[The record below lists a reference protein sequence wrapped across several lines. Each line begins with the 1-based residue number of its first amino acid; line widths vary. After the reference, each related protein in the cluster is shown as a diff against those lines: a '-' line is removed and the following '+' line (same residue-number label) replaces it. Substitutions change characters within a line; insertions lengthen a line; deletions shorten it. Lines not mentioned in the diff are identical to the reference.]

1 MEMMRGSSDWRVQRL
16 LITATA
22 NTKSENSSA
31 GCGYH
36 EGVMLTV
43 AADNEYRYKLFSFQ
57 MYNTDNSRDR
67 SRATVQLSRPD
78 FVNFGFHH
86 LPEPFLMPRP
96 NFSLLLVLALSLSA
110 VCLAQQKS
118 LRLRAA
124 ASRPMIDGVLD
135 DVWAEA
141 DSVSDFVQHSPYY
154 QKAPA
159 HRTEARVLTTP
170 DALYCLMRCEAD
182 PRTVQHPTGKLDD
195 FGGDI
200 VSIMLDTFGDKQ
212 TAYKFA
218 VSAGGVRMDCRLL
231 DDARN
236 RDYNWDGVWFAAAK
250 LYDWGFIVEM
260 EIPYRCIQY
269 DESLL
274 QWGLDFDRWVPD
286 GGEDLYWA
294 SYEENEGQRISKFGS
309 LVFDGQRP
317 TAHGLNLEIYPVG
330 LQKTTAIR
338 EGAYRVEH
346 DAGLDIFYNPSK
358 SLTFQATANPDFA
371 QIEADP
377 FQYTT
382 SRYETSFSERRPF
395 FTQGNE
401 VFTASGR
408 EQNSGFYRPLDLFY
422 SRRIGKKL
430 PDGSEVPLLFGSKAF
445 GRVADWEYGGFLA
458 TTAEADFLSDTGTV
472 TEQRATFLSARVKK
486 QVWEN
491 SSVGVLF
498 VGKHDRDNDEGVID
512 IDGALRGSDWQLAYQ
527 IARSYRNGTGDYAA
541 SAGYKLEQDK
551 LYLAAKGRAIGYDF
565 DISQVGYAPWRGLS
579 DFVAVGGP
587 RWYYPEGELHA
598 LLLYGGGAITYE
610 HADLYTDHS
619 ALLGVNMNFRSN
631 FGFEINASYGRSR
644 DGDATGTVSYTSS
657 KLDFSSW
664 YNISPKWSADLYGSW
679 QRGFNFRRH
688 FLSHTARLGA
698 SASWVVLDELQI
710 GTSFESIIEGGP
722 VTGPDTAR
730 SIAEITYN
738 ARPFVSLTPVNDLN
752 IYAYIDLVA
761 KQSTH
766 RVDQVIGGLLL
777 SYQFLPKSWIYL
789 SVNEIRDWRDEIPA
803 IGQAPEERFRMR
815 ERAAVLKVKY
825 LYYL

>member
-1 MEMMRGSSDWRVQRL
+1 
-16 LITATA
+16 
-22 NTKSENSSA
+22 
-31 GCGYH
+31 
-36 EGVMLTV
+36 
-43 AADNEYRYKLFSFQ
+43 
-57 MYNTDNSRDR
+57 
-67 SRATVQLSRPD
+67 
-78 FVNFGFHH
+78 
-86 LPEPFLMPRP
+86 MPRP

-110 VCLAQQKS
+110 VSLAQQKS

-124 ASRPMIDGVLD
+124 PSRPVIDGVVD
-135 DVWAEA
+135 DVWATA
-141 DSVSDFVQHSPYY
+141 DSAADFEQLSPYY
-154 QKAPA
+154 HKAPA

-218 VSAGGVRMDCRLL
+218 VSAGGVRIDCRLL

-250 LYDWGFIVEM
+250 MYDWGFIVEM

-274 QWGLDFDRWVPD
+274 QWGLDFDRWVPE

-309 LVFDGQRP
+309 LLFDGQRP

-377 FQYTT
+377 FQFSI
-382 SRYETSFSERRPF
+382 SRYETYFNERRPF

-401 VFTASGR
+401 VFMAAGR
-408 EQNSGFYRPLDLFY
+408 EQNSGFYRPLELFY

-430 PDGSEVPLLFGSKAF
+430 PDGSEAPLLFGSKAF
-445 GRVADWEYGGFLA
+445 GRADDWEYGGFA
-458 TTAEADFLSDTGTV
+458 AIAGETEYETPSGPV
-472 TEQRATFLSARVKK
+472 VEQRATFVSARVKK
-486 QVWEN
+486 QIWEN

-498 VGKHDRDNDEGVID
+498 VGKHDKDNDEGVID

-527 IARSYRNGTGDYAA
+527 LARSYRNNTGDYAA

-551 LYLAAKGRAIGYDF
+551 LFLAAKGRAIGNDF
-565 DISQVGYAPWRGLS
+565 DISQVGYVPWKGLA
-579 DFVAVGGP
+579 DFVALGGP
-587 RWYYPEGELHA
+587 RWYFPEGELRA
-598 LLLYGGGAITYE
+598 LLLYAGGAVTYE

-619 ALLGVNMNFRSN
+619 ALLGMNMSFRSN
-631 FGFEINASYGRSR
+631 FGFEINASHGRSR
-644 DGDATGTVSYTSS
+644 DGDTTYPSTEVT
-657 KLDFSSW
+657 FSSW
-664 YNISPKWSADLYGSW
+664 FNISPKWSANMYGGW
-679 QRGFNFRRH
+679 QRSFNFRRGYQ
-688 FLSHTARLGA
+688 SYYAWYGVGA
-698 SASWVVLDELQI
+698 SWTVFDELQI
-710 GTSFESIIEGGP
+710 GTSFDSFIEGRP
-722 VTGPDTAR
+722 VANPDKES
-730 SIAEITYN
+730 SIEEVTINT
-738 ARPFVSLTPVNDLN
+738 RPFFSLTPVNDLN

-761 KQSTH
+761 KRSTD
-766 RVDQVIGGLLL
+766 RVEQLLGGLLI
-777 SYQFLPKSWIYL
+777 SYQFLPKSWVYL
-789 SVNEIRDWRDEIPA
+789 SINEIRDWRVDSPA
-803 IGQAPEERFRMR
+803 GSQTPVERFQMR